1 MYNKWRLD
9 ILWSVSPFNFLLLW
23 ITTIEIPLGFC
34 RDYISMKLQ
43 RNLHNNNLKGDHGH
57 WVKSYPHLRLR
68 ANPKLRYY
76 LELHFKA
83 KETTAT
89 YSQVRTQ
96 HMRNRN
102 TSKSKQFL
110 HTEGKLLQS
119 SFKSSEEDQQNWDQ
133 SCRCTAWN
141 HPNKAHFSHFT
152 SSLFIC
158 LACKL
163 YY

>member
-1 MYNKWRLD
+1 
-9 ILWSVSPFNFLLLW
+9 
-23 ITTIEIPLGFC
+23 
-34 RDYISMKLQ
+34 MKLQ
-43 RNLHNNNLKGDHGH
+43 RNLHNNNSKETWTLSE
-57 WVKSYPHLRLR
+57 VISSLRLQ

-119 SFKSSEEDQQNWDQ
+119 SFKSSEEDKQN
-133 SCRCTAWN
+133 
-141 HPNKAHFSHFT
+141 
-152 SSLFIC
+152 
-158 LACKL
+158 
-163 YY
+163 

>member
-9 ILWSVSPFNFLLLW
+9 IWQPVSPFNFLLLW
-23 ITTIEIPLGFC
+23 TTTIEIPQGFC

-43 RNLHNNNLKGDHGH
+43 RNLHNNNSKETWTLSE
-57 WVKSYPHLRLR
+57 VISSLRLQ

-119 SFKSSEEDQQNWDQ
+119 SFKSSEEDKQNWDQ
-133 SCRCTAWN
+133 RYTAWN
-141 HPNKAHFSHFT
+141 HPNKAHFSHLT
-152 SSLFIC
+152 SSLFIR

-163 YY
+163 YC